1 MKKGQI
7 GERMKF
13 LELHLS
19 VGNPVLVNLENVTS
33 INTDASGESQNTVIS
48 FNGDIDSYVMVS
60 ESYDDIVKA
69 IKEHF

>member
-1 MKKGQI
+1 M
-7 GERMKF
+7 ERW
-13 LELHLS
+13 
-19 VGNPVLVNLENVTS
+19 
-33 INTDASGESQNTVIS
+33 NTDASGKSQNTVIS